1 MSDMKCENCKT
12 DLMIGD
18 ECRRVW
24 KIGGS
29 PHLRNVALCRVCNQ
43 LPGAAEGPIVA
54 ADQSPV
60 ADKINHVAHY
70 NAGKIECIDAME
82 AAVVGQTAFEGV
94 LTATAV
100 KYLWRWKHKNGV
112 EDVRKAIWYL
122 NRLIAHLEK
131 Q

>member
-1 MSDMKCENCKT
+1 MNSQTPCKDQT
-12 DLMIGD
+12 
-18 ECRRVW
+18 CAHV
-24 KIGGS
+24 S
-29 PHLRNVALCRVCNQ
+29 YPHFHNPFTSVVIATEDAVERA
-43 LPGAAEGPIVA
+43 
-54 ADQSPV
+54 
-60 ADKINHVAHY
+60 AHY

-100 KYLWRWKHKNGV
+100 KYLFRWKHKNGV
-112 EDVRKAIWYL
+112 EDVKKAVWYL